1 MSVWAN
7 LVGYQIVWFA
17 AVIGAGRGLWWPG
30 AVAAMLFVVAHLSL
44 HPQARAGRHADLR
57 LMLVAVVCGLLLDG
71 TLALSGFARYA
82 AATPALPH
90 GGAPLWILAMWAA
103 FALTLRHSMSFLH
116 GPAGTALVFGLVGG
130 PLAYL
135 GASRGWQAIVFDT
148 PAWPALLW
156 LAIGWGLAVPL
167 LTRLAVRWTPK
178 LASSKPPS
186 TQAGAASP
194 AEETAP

>member
-1 MSVWAN
+1 MSFWTN

-17 AVIGAGRGLWWPG
+17 AVIGAGRALWWPG
-30 AVAAMLFVVAHLSL
+30 VIAAALFVVAHLRW
-44 HPQARAGRHADLR
+44 HPQTRAGRSADLR
-57 LMLVAVVCGLLLDG
+57 LMLLALLCGLLLDG
-71 TLALSGFARYA
+71 TLAWSGVARYA
-82 AATPALPH
+82 AATPALPP
-90 GGAPLWILAMWAA
+90 GGAPVWILAMWAA

-135 GASRGWQAIVFDT
+135 GAARGWQAIVFDT

-167 LTRLAVRWTPK
+167 LTRLAVRWSPRD
-178 LASSKPPS
+178 PS
-186 TQAGAASP
+186 TRAGAGSP
-194 AEETAP
+194 AQGVAP